1 MYEYPKLDQAHERIN
16 AIVDYAHLQQEVG
29 APGVAEVLERVDRCL
44 ADALAALQSLAPDPQ
59 LAAREPDDYAAILAL
74 RPEGPRRLWKALSPA
89 YASRLSGAFHARAAG
104 CTLGAIVENWS
115 VAAMREFAAQT
126 GDAFPPTQY
135 WKEAATPWQVRYE
148 KSACRDYTR
157 THMDGLPVDDDMT
170 YTALGL
176 LIAEQCGLDF
186 TTADVGRIWLKYLPV
201 ACTAEAAALDNLR
214 RGVPAGEA
222 ALSNNPYVQW
232 IGADIR
238 SDPFAYMAPGWPE
251 RAARMAY
258 QDAYLSHRRNGIY
271 GEMFFAAAQ
280 SAAFAVNDAL
290 EALRIGLTEI
300 PADCLLAHDLRW
312 ALEVAP
318 NLRDYRDGREAVDQR
333 FGAMHPV
340 HTNNNACLT
349 VFGLAL
355 GKGDVTETLSQT
367 VAMGLDNDCTAATAG
382 SIAGAIAGIEGVDAR
397 WTVPFHNRMLTYMR
411 EDAGSFAI
419 DELLARFHRQAELA
433 FAE

>member
-1 MYEYPKLDQAHERIN
+1 MPPA
-16 AIVDYAHLQQEVG
+16 
-29 APGVAEVLERVDRCL
+29 
-44 ADALAALQSLAPDPQ
+44 
-59 LAAREPDDYAAILAL
+59 
-74 RPEGPRRLWKALSPA
+74 SP
-89 YASRLSGAFHARAAG
+89 GAFHARAAG

-238 SDPFAYMAPGWPE
+238 SDPFADMAPGWPE

-290 EALRIGLTEI
+290 EALRIGLTENSGGLSVGSR
-300 PADCLLAHDLRW
+300 PTLGAGGSPQPTGLPGRPGGGGSAFRRYASRPYQQQRLPHGVRARPRQGGRHGNP
-312 ALEVAP
+312 VP
-318 NLRDYRDGREAVDQR
+318 NRSHGPGQR
-333 FGAMHPV
+333 LHRR
-340 HTNNNACLT
+340 H
-349 VFGLAL
+349 
-355 GKGDVTETLSQT
+355 
-367 VAMGLDNDCTAATAG
+367 
-382 SIAGAIAGIEGVDAR
+382 R
-397 WTVPFHNRMLTYMR
+397 
-411 EDAGSFAI
+411 
-419 DELLARFHRQAELA
+419 RFHCRRHRGHRGGGRPFDRALP
-433 FAE
+433 